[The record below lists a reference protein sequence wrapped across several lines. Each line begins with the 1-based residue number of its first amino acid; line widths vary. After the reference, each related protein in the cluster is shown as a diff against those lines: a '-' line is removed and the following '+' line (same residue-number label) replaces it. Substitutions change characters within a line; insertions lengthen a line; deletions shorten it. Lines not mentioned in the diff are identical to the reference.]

1 VTNWGRRQDWDRIVR
16 EHGPMVYTTA
26 WRILGQAADAED
38 VVQDVFMEVF
48 RRVARPESSKGVVSP
63 NALTP
68 FASCSGRATLEVRCW
83 PALLHRLT
91 TFRALDR
98 LRRRKAT
105 VGLDGLC
112 LFSPNGDPESLA
124 IGRELADRLRQ
135 AIAQLPQREG
145 TVFCMRY
152 FDELSYDQIAENLAI
167 SRGAVAAA
175 LHKARAKLESLL
187 GEPVHGDVL

>member
-1 VTNWGRRQDWDRIVR
+1 VTNWGRRQDWEKIVR
-16 EHGPMVYTTA
+16 EHGPMVFTTA

-38 VVQDVFMEVF
+38 VVQDVFMEVQ
-48 RRVARPESSKGVVSP
+48 RVRVH
-63 NALTP
+63 
-68 FASCSGRATLEVRCW
+68 VRCW
-83 PALLHRLT
+83 PALLRRLT

-98 LRRRKAT
+98 LRQRKST
-105 VGLDGLC
+105 VSIDGLC
-112 LFSPNGDPESLA
+112 LFSPNGDPESHA

-135 AIAQLPQREG
+135 AIAQLPQRES
-145 TVFCMRY
+145 TVFCQRY

-187 GEPVHGDVL
+187 AEPVQGEVR